1 MFSLSQFNFLFNK
14 TTTTTIMSFTDLI
27 VESDLAEVA
36 EIRIDPVGGH
46 RSLFSMKE
54 FKAEDA
60 IVGFMARATYDVPNY
75 LTVQISENVHI
86 ELLPE
91 CLECANHSC
100 DPNCF
105 FDTTRMELMAI
116 NPIGKGEELTFFY
129 PSAEWDMNQ
138 SFQCLC
144 GSKECIGSIQ
154 GAKHLSE
161 EALNKY
167 RFTDFIKSKLAS
179 K

>member
-1 MFSLSQFNFLFNK
+1 
-14 TTTTTIMSFTDLI
+14 MSFSDLI
-27 VESDLAEVA
+27 IESDLADVA
-36 EIRIDPVGGH
+36 EIRIDPVGNH

-54 FKAEDA
+54 FQPEDA
-60 IVGFMARATYDVPNY
+60 IVAFMARATYDAPNY
-75 LTVQISENVHI
+75 LTVQISEHVHI

-116 NPIGKGEELTFFY
+116 RPIHKGDELTFFY
-129 PSAEWDMNQ
+129 PSAEWDMDQ
-138 SFQCLC
+138 SFQCFC
-144 GSKECIGSIQ
+144 GSKECIGTIK
-154 GAKHLSE
+154 GAKYLSE
-161 EALNKY
+161 DALKKY